1 MLAILSGIEYTC
13 SIMNNS
19 GTIDSVLIE
28 RIDKAIHKGID
39 YLYNHQFP
47 NGEFICYISGDDPM
61 QGWNHPDSYVFPS
74 IMIACS
80 LLPLKHHPVARHI
93 LTETCKFIQYQMH
106 WTGIGHYFT
115 RLHKLRN
122 ICPYDADDTAYGSY
136 VLREMGFNFPESLNK
151 KILLDHRNSKGLF
164 YTWFTLRLR
173 WNRNKH
179 YWRLAL
185 PELARPVQA
194 LMFWYGISGRKRDID
209 AGVNANVLYYMGET
223 KETQPVIGY
232 LIKIIEEGR
241 EGHCD
246 KWYRY
251 PVTMYYLISRNYRNG
266 VKKFEEIREVIINR
280 ILATKKEDGRLGESA
295 METAFAVSS
304 LIYFHYEGNALH
316 KAVEFLTHEQKK
328 YGDWPRWRVYF
339 TGSKRLGGYGSE
351 EMTTAFCL
359 EALALYRQM
368 MTGSPVPNSQAL

>member
-1 MLAILSGIEYTC
+1 MSNSATVDTVSIEK
-13 SIMNNS
+13 
-19 GTIDSVLIE
+19 
-28 RIDKAIHKGID
+28 IDKAVHKGID

-80 LLPLKHHPVARHI
+80 LLPLKQHPVARHI

-115 RLHKLRN
+115 RLHKLRK

-136 VLREMGFNFPESLNK
+136 VLREMGFSFPESLNK

-173 WNRNKH
+173 WNRNKY

-185 PELARPVQA
+185 PELIRPIQA
-194 LMFWYGISGRKRDID
+194 LMFWYGISGRKSDID

-223 KETQPVIGY
+223 KETQPIIDY
-232 LIKIIEEGR
+232 LIKIIEERR

-251 PVTMYYLISRNYRNG
+251 PVTMYYLIGRNYG
-266 VKKFEEIREVIINR
+266 SGIKKFEVIREVIIER

-295 METAFAVSS
+295 METALAISS
-304 LIYFHYEGNALH
+304 LIYFNYESNALH
-316 KAVEFLTHEQKK
+316 GAVEFLIYEQKK

-359 EALALYRQM
+359 EALALYRQRIP
-368 MTGSPVPNSQAL
+368 GSPVPE